1 MEAGTEGISQHYSL
15 KTEPVTKSTFGDRE
29 VGPEKITLP
38 MFRTKFLLHIN
49 YIGSVQYGPTENLV
63 RIMLLHD
70 LSELES

>member
-1 MEAGTEGISQHYSL
+1 M
-15 KTEPVTKSTFGDRE
+15 
-29 VGPEKITLP
+29 GPEKITLHRV
-38 MFRTKFLLHIN
+38 RTKFLLHIN